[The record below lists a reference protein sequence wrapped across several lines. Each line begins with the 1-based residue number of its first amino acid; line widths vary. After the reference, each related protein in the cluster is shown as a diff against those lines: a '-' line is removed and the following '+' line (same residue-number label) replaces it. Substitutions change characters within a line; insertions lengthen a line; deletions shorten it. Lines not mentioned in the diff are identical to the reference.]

1 MVFVKKWIRQ
11 PESCRVR
18 LPRGLQ
24 ESRDYIFCADEELE
38 ADRSISNLLSLIM
51 VFDLFVFDTIEGRF
65 GKGI

>member
-11 PESCRVR
+11 PESYRVR

-24 ESRDYIFCADEELE
+24 ESRDRILCEDEVE

-51 VFDLFVFDTIEGRF
+51 VFDLLSPTP
-65 GKGI
+65 

>member
-1 MVFVKKWIRQ
+1 MKTWMRQ

-51 VFDLFVFDTIEGRF
+51 VFDFFVFNTIEGRF